1 LSSPVDGWVRETWY
15 QSGEWVGAGRPV
27 LTLLPA
33 GSMEVRFFVPT
44 ALAGQLR
51 PGQPVE
57 VSGTALPEPLRGAIS
72 YIADQPEY
80 APPLIF
86 SRDRD
91 DKLLFQVRA
100 YLAIDPANRLT
111 PGLPVE
117 VRLR

>member
-1 LSSPVDGWVRETWY
+1 Y
-15 QSGEWVGAGRPV
+15 QPGEWVSAGRPL

-33 GSMEVRFFVPT
+33 GTMEVRFFVPT
-44 ALAGQLR
+44 ALAGQLEPGR
-51 PGQPVE
+51 PVV
-57 VSGTALPEPLRGAIS
+57 VSGTGLVTPLDGTIN

-100 YLAIDPANRLT
+100 SLQIHASIRLN
-111 PGLPVE
+111 PG
-117 VRLR
+117 